1 MAEFDPSQPFETVE
15 FDPNKPFESAD
26 APTGEEYGLGWQRT
40 GAPDEPEDP
49 ISSGDVSKI
58 LKWARANPDNPRAQA
73 VLPKLEEIEASA
85 KGRMGAKLQRQAQV
99 VGADAMTLGHT
110 DEAMRALAPVAAMF
124 GKKQDP
130 EAFKSEVKAAQK
142 EHPIRSIASS
152 IAAGMPIGAAIAPFT
167 GAIGGALTG
176 EAGLAAALARI
187 AAAAGD
193 AGIMG
198 GLYGHGESE
207 APTQMGKLKDS
218 LEPAG
223 KAALVGGGISALG
236 QAGGAVAR
244 RIADR
249 AQAKQSGFDA
259 LQSMIAGKKKAFDA
273 AENPAANMAHGEVAE
288 MADDVVPDNVIPM
301 RPNAEDVE
309 TKMTPIR
316 NWLREGEYGG
326 VGGSR
331 PKNPKFRS
339 KRDAFNQIRSAS
351 GDPDLHNVSGKA
363 GHFDE
368 IERIVGRKVRDAQ
381 DAFNALVL
389 ASAKKRGKSATSD
402 WSDVQT
408 AIRELKKIEGLE
420 DLQMPVDIQKAILPV
435 EKEASSPSF
444 NFGANVQP
452 PKAKDPEFL
461 KASGELAKLLDQGDD
476 LAKAPREAKP
486 MDPRSRY
493 FTYGDPH
500 EGKTAIDRAEQAA
513 DLNMGL
519 KKDHWRALMEDT
531 PISKRAPVG
540 RAAEQAGEKTGK
552 GAASMYNPNGLRQPD
567 PGPLSPRDFDKYSSQ
582 VNDQAA
588 AFGRDT
594 DEALQRMIEQN
605 RQQFDAKMMSRG
617 LEAPQ
622 GDSAGLPMLMDV
634 KRKFDPIEVP
644 PMLERR
650 AAPRD
655 VGRPPMRDNT
665 AIAVPGFD
673 QARAQAKAQREMQ
686 AISPAS
692 VGEAPMPSGKTSK
705 PGLVEKGFV
714 LGGRML
720 GSASGVGG
728 NVGADVARHAY
739 RQISGTPESMAKQL
753 IAEPSKLIQMANG
766 NGPMAGAARFIL
778 AGAQEAG
785 EAGLRARAF
794 VAASMPS
801 LRALFSDHEADQGQP
816 ASMPI
821 AR

>member
-1 MAEFDPSQPFETVE
+1 MAEFDPSKPFETVE

-26 APTGEEYGLGWQRT
+26 APSGEEYGLGWQRT

-58 LKWARANPDNPRAQA
+58 LKWARANPDNQRAQA

-85 KGRMGAKLQRQAQV
+85 KKRMGAKLQRQAQV

-110 DEAMRALAPVAAMF
+110 DEAMRALAPI
-124 GKKQDP
+124 KKALKTPIDALKSGLSSIGGVPLDGDVSP

-142 EHPIRSIASS
+142 EHPNRSIVAS
-152 IAAGMPIGAAIAPFT
+152 IAAGIPIGAAIAPFT

-218 LEPAG
+218 LVPAG
-223 KAALVGGGISALG
+223 KAALFGGGIAAAG
-236 QAGGAVAR
+236 QVAGNIAS
-244 RIADR
+244 RIAER
-249 AQAKQSGFDA
+249 AQAKQFGFDA
-259 LQSMIAGKKKAFDA
+259 LRKMMAGKKAAFDA
-273 AENPAANMAHGEVAE
+273 AENPAANMAHGEVAG

-301 RPNAEDVE
+301 RPRAEDQE
-309 TKMTPIR
+309 TKMTGFLGR
-316 NWLREGEYGG
+316 LMQDEGGA
-326 VGGSR
+326 VGGYQGP
-331 PKNPKFRS
+331 PK
-339 KRDAFNQIRSAS
+339 
-351 GDPDLHNVSGKA
+351 
-363 GHFDE
+363 
-368 IERIVGRKVRDAQ
+368 
-381 DAFNALVL
+381 
-389 ASAKKRGKSATSD
+389 
-402 WSDVQT
+402 
-408 AIRELKKIEGLE
+408 
-420 DLQMPVDIQKAILPV
+420 
-435 EKEASSPSF
+435 
-444 NFGANVQP
+444 FGANVQP

-461 KASGELAKLLDQGDD
+461 KGTGELAKLLDQGDD

-567 PGPLSPRDFDKYSSQ
+567 PGPLSPRDFDQYSSQ

-816 ASMPI
+816 ASMATTP
-821 AR
+821 